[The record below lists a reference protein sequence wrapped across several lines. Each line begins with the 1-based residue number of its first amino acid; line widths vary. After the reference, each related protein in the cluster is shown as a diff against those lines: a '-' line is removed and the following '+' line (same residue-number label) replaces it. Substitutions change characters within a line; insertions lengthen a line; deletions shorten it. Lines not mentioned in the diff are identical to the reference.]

1 MRGVAIA
8 LLRFEHFAASSNP
21 TSWLQNLIWFSLV
34 SIRMSNA
41 SDPTVVVTVKL
52 FAAYQDAYG
61 VPELTLALP
70 LGATAGSLCDRL
82 LQDHPELQQW
92 RSLTRFGVNFQFVEP
107 DWVLQDGDEVAL
119 IPPVSG
125 G

>member
-1 MRGVAIA
+1 MSEPEI
-8 LLRFEHFAASSNP
+8 FKP
-21 TSWLQNLIWFSLV
+21 TSLTI
-34 SIRMSNA
+34 
-41 SDPTVVVTVKL
+41 TVKL

-61 VPELTLALP
+61 VPELRLELP
-70 LGATAGSLCDRL
+70 PGATVSMVSDRL
-82 LQDHPELQQW
+82 LHDHPELEQW

-107 DWVLQDGDEVAL
+107 DWVLQDGDEVVL